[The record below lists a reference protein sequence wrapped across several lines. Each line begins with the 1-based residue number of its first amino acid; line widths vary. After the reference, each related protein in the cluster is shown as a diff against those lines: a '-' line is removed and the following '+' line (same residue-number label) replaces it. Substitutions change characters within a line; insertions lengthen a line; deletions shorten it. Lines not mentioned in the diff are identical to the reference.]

1 MLPMESKKIVNGAD
15 LHPIHFIS
23 DQELSMQKAFE
34 RALVNV
40 WLPSQLKAG
49 SINHNID
56 SALAAI
62 NNQAGDKVDNLWNDV
77 PPPPTPPQPR
87 YLQDGKPLVA
97 PPSLKAKRSL
107 DSAGALQVFSIL
119 LQLAT
124 VALLALAL
132 GRL

>member
-1 MLPMESKKIVNGAD
+1 MESKNLKKSST
-15 LHPIHFIS
+15 PTPTPPIS

-40 WLPSQLKAG
+40 WLPSQIKYSYRNAT
-49 SINHNID
+49 ID
-56 SALAAI
+56 ATLARI
-62 NNQAGDKVDNLWNDV
+62 TKQTGDKIENLWDDTP

-107 DSAGALQVFSIL
+107 DLAGALQVFSIL

>member
-1 MLPMESKKIVNGAD
+1 MKTNIPTPTPS
-15 LHPIHFIS
+15 IS

-40 WLPSQLKAG
+40 WLPAQLKSG
-49 SINHNID
+49 IRYDSINM
-56 SALAAI
+56 ALKAI
-62 NNQAGDKVDNLWNDV
+62 NEQTGDKLTIYTDIP

-107 DSAGALQVFSIL
+107 DLAGALQVFSIL